1 MSIKIYNTLTRQK
14 EEFIPLEPNK
24 VKMYVC
30 GPTVYNHIHLGN
42 ARPALFFDVVRRYL
56 EYRGYE
62 VTYVQNFTDVDDKI
76 IKAAEEMGISA
87 QEVAELFIDSYFNY
101 TDQLGV
107 RRATVHPKVTENM
120 AEIIRFIEQLMA
132 KGFAYE
138 VEGDVYFRTEKF
150 ADYGKLSHQRTDE
163 LLEGVRIEVNELKES
178 PLDFALWKKA
188 KPGEI
193 SWPSPWG
200 EGRPGW
206 HIECSA
212 MIRKYLGETIDIH
225 AGGIDLTF
233 PHHENEIAQTES
245 LTGKPLAKYWMH
257 NAMMLINAQKMS
269 KSEGNIVQ
277 INEVLEKYPAEVVR
291 YFMLSAHYR
300 SPLNF
305 SAELLEQAKN
315 GYERLKNALN
325 NLEHRLSTL
334 DERDAALT
342 ETEEVHKW
350 RDKFIEAMDD
360 DFNTANAI
368 SVLFE
373 LAREIN
379 TYLQSDQVTKPGLE
393 AYKGLILELTG
404 VLGLVLQDEEAL
416 LDEEIEA
423 LIAERTKARKER
435 NFARADEI
443 RDLLKAKGI
452 ILEDTPQGVRW
463 RRK

>member
-42 ARPALFFDVVRRYL
+42 ARPAIFFDVVRRYL

-120 AEIIRFIEQLMA
+120 AEIIQFIEQLMA

>member
-120 AEIIRFIEQLMA
+120 AEIIQFIEQLMA